1 MTSYKSQ
8 IKLSNLQ
15 QAVNSSFPNL
25 SMSQC
30 SDINSKKIIIVYN
43 DLLLVS
49 TYKYTIKYVLS
60 TVLGYNTSRL

>member
-30 SDINSKKIIIVYN
+30 SGINSKKIIIVYN
-43 DLLLVS
+43 DLLLVLHIS
-49 TYKYTIKYVLS
+49 IQ
-60 TVLGYNTSRL
+60 